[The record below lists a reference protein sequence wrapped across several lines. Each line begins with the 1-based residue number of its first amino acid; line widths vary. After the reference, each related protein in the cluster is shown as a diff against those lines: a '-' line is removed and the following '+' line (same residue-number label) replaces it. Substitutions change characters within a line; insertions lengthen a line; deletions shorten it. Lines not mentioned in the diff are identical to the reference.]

1 MGGLLI
7 KNPELRCKTCFSLY
21 SIKIK
26 PDFPTCKISKTCKCS
41 TTEQEIQKFLTEY
54 KKNKNL
60 SIACSQCKKSNPKEP
75 KYCHECKQL
84 FCINCA
90 KATHNEKNNNKDHKL
105 IVIEKYDFFCIS
117 HQNDNF
123 CAYCKTCKMDICI
136 KCGSEKL
143 HNGHKILLYHKIYDE
158 KKMREYLKKAIKSA
172 EVKIDYN
179 KKICQ
184 MITKEL
190 KSKELVKRIRTLNDI
205 SEDEN
210 KKILELINILYEI
223 YDINKTKNYAI
234 ITNMI
239 DNMNFNFDRI
249 QFEKNTTKEKDA
261 QSLEVYFKS
270 DFVLK
275 VEGKPKEQLPM
286 TLEEQMTT
294 DGFVNLERSDSTRKK
309 IEGTPEGKKEENP
322 EEKKEEEKKDEEKK
336 DEEKKDEEKK
346 DEEKKEEEKKEEEKE
361 NEEKKEEEKEEDDGH
376 IKTMKERKEMIEKK
390 FNEKGGIQ
398 SVEAVRNTNKN
409 NDIINAPK
417 GNPEDVMNII
427 SNQTINKK
435 VKKKPKKV
443 NFQDE

>member
-1 MGGLLI
+1 
-7 KNPELRCKTCFSLY
+7 
-21 SIKIK
+21 
-26 PDFPTCKISKTCKCS
+26 
-41 TTEQEIQKFLTEY
+41 
-54 KKNKNL
+54 
-60 SIACSQCKKSNPKEP
+60 
-75 KYCHECKQL
+75 
-84 FCINCA
+84 
-90 KATHNEKNNNKDHKL
+90 
-105 IVIEKYDFFCIS
+105 
-117 HQNDNF
+117 
-123 CAYCKTCKMDICI
+123 
-136 KCGSEKL
+136 
-143 HNGHKILLYHKIYDE
+143 
-158 KKMREYLKKAIKSA
+158 MREYLKKAIKSA

-190 KSKELVKRIRTLNDI
+190 KSKELIKRIRTLNDI

-346 DEEKKEEEKKEEEKE
+346 GEEKKEEEKKEEEKE